1 MQAFMPAKP
10 VRETDLYEPVKQLLE
25 RQGYEVKAEVGAA
38 DVVARRGDEAPVIV
52 ELKTGFSLAL
62 FHQAIER
69 LKLADAVYVAV
80 PRGTGRAF
88 QKSLK
93 NNLVLCRRLGIGLMT
108 VRLKDGL
115 VEVHA
120 DPGPYAL
127 RKQVRK
133 QARLLKEFARL
144 NGDPNTGG
152 QTRKGGLVTAYR
164 QDALR
169 CAAVLSAGP
178 AKAAEVARLA
188 QVERARAIMAD
199 NHYGWFER
207 VERGVYGLTAVG
219 LSAVS

>member
-1 MQAFMPAKP
+1 MLTCAYLVAVFAARLPLLTFARALLPAQA
-10 VRETDLYEPVKQLLE
+10 
-25 RQGYEVKAEVGAA
+25 
-38 DVVARRGDEAPVIV
+38 VAVS
-52 ELKTGFSLAL
+52 TQSSLASL
-62 FHQAIER
+62 PAM
-69 LKLADAVYVAV
+69 LA
-80 PRGTGRAF
+80 
-88 QKSLK
+88 S
-93 NNLVLCRRLGIGLMT
+93 CRRLGLGLMT

-120 DPGPYAL
+120 DPGPYAP

-207 VERGVYGLTAVG
+207 VERGVYGLTAAG